1 MIRKIIKALKP
12 DNSTLLVIIFIL
24 SFKSFAYN
32 PSIVPSGSM
41 IPTIDTKS
49 IVLVNV
55 HAYGLRIP
63 FTKIKFFEYKMPER
77 GDISVFRYPLEEST
91 NYIKRIVA
99 IPGDKVYYNTESIHV
114 NSEPENILDYQ
125 YVLVPEDKYFAVGD
139 NILHSNDSRYW
150 GFVPKE
156 NLIGKYVTT
165 LISLEQ
171 VKSIF
176 K

>member
-1 MIRKIIKALKP
+1 MLKKITEALKP
-12 DNSTLLVIIFIL
+12 DRNTVLIIIFIL

-49 IVLVNV
+49 LILVNV

-63 FTKIKFFEYKMPER
+63 FTKIKFFENRLPER
-77 GDISVFRYPLEEST
+77 GEISVFRYPQDEST

-99 IPGDKVYYNTESIHV
+99 IPGDIVFYNEDSYFV

-125 YVLVPEDKYFAVGD
+125 QSLVPENNYFAVGD

-156 NLIGKYVTT
+156 NLIGEYVTT
-165 LISLEQ
+165 ITSLEKI
-171 VKSIF
+171 KSIF
-176 K
+176 N